1 MKPPSSNISQRSI
14 QLRRRQTTQSRA
26 PGRIEMTRPPT
37 KLRNFGIGCAVLL
50 ALLAGGAGYMLIF
63 QHIGLQQLFIMGAVV
78 FLLTLFMVPTL
89 LPRFIQEAT
98 DAINDP
104 DRRHYKENQIK
115 AREEQRRES
124 QAATATTSAPDSIG
138 DPPSAVLGGANVGT
152 LAWCIGPYA
161 ILPAPELAKHGV
173 IVGASGTGK
182 TISLLRLAYLA
193 AVVYGYRV
201 YFVDG
206 KGDRDTAA
214 QFLAVMRQAGVQA
227 AMFPRQPFGGWEGD
241 GNAILNRLMSVLDF
255 SEPYY
260 ENVCKALL
268 TSVCIQQGRPPRSSA
283 ELLHRLDAL
292 QAGSTDRDT
301 RGVLLRYRAFFGP
314 LAGALDGGFSWE
326 NTQAAYLLLDSLA
339 LKKEAASLGRFL
351 IEDFAH
357 YAARRKQPGRDLL
370 IVDEY
375 SAISTGTDAANLIER
390 VRSYNCA
397 VVLSSQ
403 SYEGL
408 GEEREAERILSA
420 ANWLLLHR
428 TANPERLTSRAGTT
442 LEEKEQ
448 YQLGG
453 FTHGAARA
461 SMEEEDAVHPDE
473 ARRLRVGEALFIAH
487 GRYIRL
493 QVAQPPATD
502 PQIVSRA
509 RAWIDQPQTA
519 PAPAIQAQTMTTGP
533 YQAPASAPASTHYQQ
548 PQPSQ
553 PLVRQ
558 IKPTTG
564 AHQAQ
569 PSAPLR
575 LPQRQAPTGPHPTER
590 PGQAPQKPEGPELL

>member
-1 MKPPSSNISQRSI
+1 MKPPSSSVQQRGV
-14 QLRRRQTTQSRA
+14 QQRRRQTSQQA
-26 PGRIEMTRPPT
+26 IGRIEMTRPPT

-50 ALLAGGAGYMLIF
+50 ALLAAGAGYMLIF
-63 QHIGLQQLFIMGAVV
+63 QHIGLQQLFIMGAVI

-89 LPRFIQEAT
+89 LPRFIMELT

-104 DRRHYKENQIK
+104 DARHHKENKIK
-115 AREEQRRES
+115 AREEERRES
-124 QAATATTSAPDSIG
+124 QAAAATASAPDSIG
-138 DPPSAVLGGANVGT
+138 DPAAAVLGGANVGT

-161 ILPAPELAKHGV
+161 IMPAPELAKHGV
-173 IVGASGTGK
+173 VIGASGSGK
-182 TISLLRLAYLA
+182 TVSLLRLAYLA
-193 AVVYGYRV
+193 AVTYGYRV
-201 YFVDG
+201 FFVDG

-214 QFLAVMRQAGVQA
+214 QFLAVMRQAGVKA

-241 GNAILNRLMSVLDF
+241 GNSILNRLMSILDF

-260 ENVCKALL
+260 ENVTKALL
-268 TSVCIQQGRPPRSSA
+268 TSVCINQGRPPRSSA

-292 QAGSTDRDT
+292 LAGSTDRDT
-301 RGVLLRYRAFFGP
+301 KGVILRYRAFFGP

-326 NTQAAYLLLDSLA
+326 HTPAAYLLLDSLA
-339 LKKEAASLGRFL
+339 LKKEAAALGRYL

-357 YAARRKQPGRDLL
+357 YASRRKQPGRDLL

-453 FTHGAARA
+453 MTHGAARA
-461 SMEEEDAVHPDE
+461 SMEEEDQIHPDE
-473 ARRLRVGEALFIAH
+473 ARRLRTGEALLIAH
-487 GRYIRL
+487 GQYIRL
-493 QVAQPPATD
+493 QVTQPPQPA
-502 PQIVSRA
+502 PAIQAQA
-509 RAWIDQPQTA
+509 RAWIDQPTS
-519 PAPAIQAQTMTTGP
+519 PAPAIQAPQFPTRPT
-533 YQAPASAPASTHYQQ
+533 QAPASAPASNQY
-548 PQPSQ
+548 QPSQ
-553 PLVRQ
+553 PLVRLVN
-558 IKPTTG
+558 PGTG
-564 AHQAQ
+564 PHQAQ

-575 LPQRQAPTGPHPTER
+575 LPQRQAPTGPQPTPR
-590 PGQAPQKPEGPELL
+590 PGQAQQQPPQQEGPELL